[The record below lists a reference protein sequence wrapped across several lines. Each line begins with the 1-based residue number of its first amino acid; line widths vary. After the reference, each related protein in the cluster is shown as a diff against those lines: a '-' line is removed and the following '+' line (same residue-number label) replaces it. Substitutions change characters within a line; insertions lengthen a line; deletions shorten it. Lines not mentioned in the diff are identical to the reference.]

1 MNDFKLV
8 IWQQWKSGSDFIT
21 RVIYEVK
28 VDAAHS
34 AFHCTHVILLIGWR
48 QTRMLFTRTICISLF
63 QSHFF
68 WGPVDTKAFPHYRE
82 YIVHPMD
89 LMMLEKNV
97 SNKVYG
103 CTEAF
108 LADVKWIVHNS
119 TVFNSSKFLFYIVFR
134 WIFPLLFCK
143 ILIYRSFQSH
153 ERCEKPFEDVQTR
166 NNRDRNMRRMLL
178 QFTRANRYVVHRS
191 LCK

>member
-1 MNDFKLV
+1 
-8 IWQQWKSGSDFIT
+8 
-21 RVIYEVK
+21 
-28 VDAAHS
+28 
-34 AFHCTHVILLIGWR
+34 
-48 QTRMLFTRTICISLF
+48 MLFTRTICISLF

-134 WIFPLLFCK
+134 
-143 ILIYRSFQSH
+143 
-153 ERCEKPFEDVQTR
+153 
-166 NNRDRNMRRMLL
+166 
-178 QFTRANRYVVHRS
+178 
-191 LCK
+191 